1 MVLTG
6 RHLGAKLKSKLNMDR
21 QVKPKQAKDQLKVKM
36 QHPNMGPQAN
46 HKQMQHLQGKCTQQV
61 KMKPKQANH
70 QLKLNMQLKII
81 LLEIL
86 LPMNIYLQVNHPS
99 ATIGQLQ
106 IVGLTGRHLGAKL
119 KSKLNMDQQ
128 VKPKLNNLQ
137 PNMLV
142 LNFNLQLN
150 LQPNMQLDQM

>member
-1 MVLTG
+1 M
-6 RHLGAKLKSKLNMDR
+6 H
-21 QVKPKQAKDQLKVKM
+21 
-36 QHPNMGPQAN
+36 
-46 HKQMQHLQGKCTQQV
+46 QQV
-61 KMKPKQANH
+61 KVKPKQANH
-70 QLKLNMQLKII
+70 QLKLNLQPIMQLTNNMLLKII
-81 LLEIL
+81 LL
-86 LPMNIYLQVNHPS
+86 MNFQPKNIQHNNLQLKMKMQANHPS

-128 VKPKLNNLQ
+128 VKMKPKLNNLQ